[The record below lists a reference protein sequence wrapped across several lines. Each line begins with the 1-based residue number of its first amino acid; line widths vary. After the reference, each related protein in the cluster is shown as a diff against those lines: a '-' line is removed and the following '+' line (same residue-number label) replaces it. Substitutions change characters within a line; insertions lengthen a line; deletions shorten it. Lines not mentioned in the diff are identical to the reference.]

1 MDFITSHHA
10 AARLQ
15 QRGIPSYVIDTL
27 INYGKVNYDHHGAE
41 ILTFPKAVRVR
52 LRNTLPKNKYLAL
65 ESHFDC
71 YAVVSEGVVVTVG
84 HRTKRM
90 KCH

>member
-1 MDFITSHHA
+1 MHFITSHHA
-10 AARLQ
+10 TVRQQ
-15 QRGIPSYVIDTL
+15 QRGIPAYVIDTL
-27 INYGKVNYDHHGAE
+27 INYGKVNHDHHGAE
-41 ILTFPKAVRVR
+41 ILTFPKAVRQR
-52 LRNTLPKNKYLAL
+52 LRNTLPKCKYLAL

-84 HRTKRM
+84 HRTKRL